1 VTWRHDMILLTYVLG
16 LLVFAG
22 LIGAVSRL
30 FKD

>member
-1 VTWRHDMILLTYVLG
+1 MILLTYVLG